1 MSQLL
6 SICFDNSTYR
16 TEEGEMGYFLVWKCD
31 CGDAETSAEL
41 PFCDNLFLLAN
52 LTPGPEIVLSM

>member
-1 MSQLL
+1 LP
-6 SICFDNSTYR
+6 SIYFDNSTYR
-16 TEEGEMGYFLVWKCD
+16 TEEGEIAYFLIWKCV

-52 LTPGPEIVLSM
+52 LTPGQEIVLSM